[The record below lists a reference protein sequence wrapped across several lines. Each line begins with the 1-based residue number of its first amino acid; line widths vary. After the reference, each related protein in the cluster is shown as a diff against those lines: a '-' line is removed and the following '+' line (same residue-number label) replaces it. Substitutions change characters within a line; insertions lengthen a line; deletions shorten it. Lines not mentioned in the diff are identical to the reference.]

1 MISKKTLKEYEYK
14 SIEDYFNYIID
25 SKINGNYSQVKSLI
39 KDLSKDQ
46 KILLFNKNNLF
57 FLIHHKYQKI
67 LLFNYLKNPMYEGI
81 KEDIGYIEENLI

>member
-46 KILLFNKNNLF
+46 KILLFN
-57 FLIHHKYQKI
+57 
-67 LLFNYLKNPMYEGI
+67 YLKNPMYEGI